1 MAVFAGV
8 DAQERVER
16 AEAEAGREHGDEAE
30 QSPRR
35 VEGGAQTQEGEA
47 DEKADGAIGKSHVG
61 LHVQEAGG
69 LRRSTAGANTV
80 PASGAHDFPDF
91 AGKSSKLG
99 SIRVRMRVRLWVG
112 GWF

>member
-1 MAVFAGV
+1 
-8 DAQERVER
+8 
-16 AEAEAGREHGDEAE
+16 
-30 QSPRR
+30 
-35 VEGGAQTQEGEA
+35 
-47 DEKADGAIGKSHVG
+47 
-61 LHVQEAGG
+61 VQEAGG